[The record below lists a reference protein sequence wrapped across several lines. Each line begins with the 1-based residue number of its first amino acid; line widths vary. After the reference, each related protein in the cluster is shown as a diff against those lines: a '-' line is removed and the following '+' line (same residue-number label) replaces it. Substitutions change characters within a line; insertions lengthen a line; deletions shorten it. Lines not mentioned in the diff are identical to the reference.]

1 MKKTTKPR
9 QQTQGITTNTMPIEP
24 QDNNKTTQ
32 NNNKATNKSYVY
44 SLKAGTRKQT
54 QQSSFLVLTIFQC
67 SIRKLRTKALLITVQ

>member
-1 MKKTTKPR
+1 MKKTTEDKKI
-9 QQTQGITTNTMPIEP
+9 QQKHRVKTI
-24 QDNNKTTQ
+24 NNRD
-32 NNNKATNKSYVY
+32 TNKNRIGVY